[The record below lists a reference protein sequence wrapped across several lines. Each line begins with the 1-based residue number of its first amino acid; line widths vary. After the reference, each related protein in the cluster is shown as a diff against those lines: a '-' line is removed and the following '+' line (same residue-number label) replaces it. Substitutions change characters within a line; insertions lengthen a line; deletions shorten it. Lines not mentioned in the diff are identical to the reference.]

1 MQSKLTYLESEH
13 NLSRHRVQ
21 ELESELEQCK
31 KDVAKERTRVLQ
43 MEMEDVERQHAA
55 TMKAYADRKGKGKAA
70 PPSPTPEDHARYREA
85 VEEKKG
91 TERRGSYWLVLTIYC
106 AALEALVSSLRNHLT
121 RFTSELTSHSAL
133 LAELRTLRDADTDAL
148 QAKSEEV
155 NMLKDKVEGLAGE
168 VEVLKGVVEEGLK
181 ERRMLREQSTGSVE
195 DDQHPVHAPQAAP
208 NANGRQL
215 RKEESEESSEE
226 SEDESVEDS
235 ITASRSLLIR
245 PSPATD
251 KTTRTDY
258 ATVGTQSQVTRPFVT
273 DEELE
278 RISVELSER
287 RSERSRASSV
297 AGSTKSLPRS
307 LTYVTDRPTSPFLR
321 GSAQSA
327 PPDLA
332 RSERN
337 SSPELDPRIPDPRYR
352 VDRTTA
358 PMPPGPAPGTPPDR
372 RNPRRARR
380 EEKEKA
386 QDHAALEELES
397 SPFPQIRGE
406 RLERLFFSAPDHNS
420 GSCNV
425 CNWRKRNHEDKA
437 NGRRPSWLLSR
448 FATDMRSRMPGVGVD
463 GDDEGFA
470 EGMDEEIMAR
480 ERKWQERE
488 RDPPQTVL
496 MRVVRELE
504 DDFTHYKGCVLPWIP
519 HFGDS
524 PDPSLQN
531 LRRTLGPVQRDGRH
545 FECGE
550 AKRCRSAP
558 QSSDRCT

>member
-1 MQSKLTYLESEH
+1 MLIAHS
-13 NLSRHRVQ
+13 
-21 ELESELEQCK
+21 
-31 KDVAKERTRVLQ
+31 
-43 MEMEDVERQHAA
+43 
-55 TMKAYADRKGKGKAA
+55 
-70 PPSPTPEDHARYREA
+70 
-85 VEEKKG
+85 
-91 TERRGSYWLVLTIYC
+91 

-133 LAELRTLRDADTDAL
+133 LAELGTLRDADTEAL

-181 ERRMLREQSTGSVE
+181 ERRMLREQSTASAE
-195 DDQHPVHAPQAAP
+195 DDQRSVHATHTALDA
-208 NANGRQL
+208 NARQL
-215 RKEESEESSEE
+215 HKEESEESSEE

-358 PMPPGPAPGTPPDR
+358 PIPPGPAPGTPTDR
-372 RNPRRARR
+372 RNPRRGRR
-380 EEKEKA
+380 EDKEKA

-420 GSCNV
+420 RSCNV
-425 CNWRKRNHEDKA
+425 CNRRKRNHEDKVY
-437 NGRRPSWLLSR
+437 GKRPSWLLSR
-448 FATDMRSRMPGVGVD
+448 FATDMRSRMPGVGID

-470 EGMDEEIMAR
+470 EGMDEEIMIR
-480 ERKWQERE
+480 ERRWQERD

-504 DDFTHYKGCVLPWIP
+504 DDFTHYKGYVLPRIP
-519 HFGDS
+519 
-524 PDPSLQN
+524 PI
-531 LRRTLGPVQRDGRH
+531 R
-545 FECGE
+545 
-550 AKRCRSAP
+550 
-558 QSSDRCT
+558 

>member
-1 MQSKLTYLESEH
+1 M
-13 NLSRHRVQ
+13 
-21 ELESELEQCK
+21 
-31 KDVAKERTRVLQ
+31 
-43 MEMEDVERQHAA
+43 
-55 TMKAYADRKGKGKAA
+55 
-70 PPSPTPEDHARYREA
+70 
-85 VEEKKG
+85 
-91 TERRGSYWLVLTIYC
+91 LTIYRP
-106 AALEALVSSLRNHLT
+106 ALEALVSSLRNHLT

-133 LAELRTLRDADTDAL
+133 LAELRTLRDADTEAL

-181 ERRMLREQSTGSVE
+181 ERRMLREQSTASGE
-195 DDQHPVHAPQAAP
+195 DDQRSVPTPQAALD
-208 NANGRQL
+208 ANTRQL
-215 RKEESEESSEE
+215 HKEESEDEE

-258 ATVGTQSQVTRPFVT
+258 ATVGTQSQITRPFVT

-352 VDRTTA
+352 VDRTMA
-358 PMPPGPAPGTPPDR
+358 PMPPGPAPGTPADR
-372 RNPRRARR
+372 RNPRRGRR

-386 QDHAALEELES
+386 EDHAALEELES

-420 GSCNV
+420 RSCNV
-425 CNWRKRNHEDKA
+425 CNRRKRNHEDKA
-437 NGRRPSWLLSR
+437 SGRRPSWLLGR
-448 FATDMRSRMPGVGVD
+448 FATDMRSRIPGVGVD
-463 GDDEGFA
+463 CDDEGFA

-480 ERKWQERE
+480 ERRLQERE

-504 DDFTHYKGCVLPWIP
+504 DDFTHYKGCVLPRIP
-519 HFGDS
+519 QFD
-524 PDPSLQN
+524 D
-531 LRRTLGPVQRDGRH
+531 
-545 FECGE
+545 
-550 AKRCRSAP
+550 
-558 QSSDRCT
+558 